1 MTDNQIK
8 HEKLQYHIN
17 REAAEISA
25 LSSGSI
31 LRANKYCLLQ
41 NNNAFQ
47 SRIIKQA
54 KFTYS
59 SLGKSF
65 EKQKKTIEDQE
76 EKQIKALEEHEKRLV
91 ESNWLIKNYYY
102 DTKKGSALI
111 LKLKG
116 KFNSLLM
123 KDKIKFLKV
132 NEKNSINE
140 LTCNFKD
147 KRTPK
152 LDFHCF
158 GNTITCF
165 FKK

>member
-1 MTDNQIK
+1 
-8 HEKLQYHIN
+8 
-17 REAAEISA
+17 
-25 LSSGSI
+25 
-31 LRANKYCLLQ
+31 
-41 NNNAFQ
+41 
-47 SRIIKQA
+47 
-54 KFTYS
+54 
-59 SLGKSF
+59 
-65 EKQKKTIEDQE
+65 
-76 EKQIKALEEHEKRLV
+76 
-91 ESNWLIKNYYY
+91 
-102 DTKKGSALI
+102 
-111 LKLKG
+111 
-116 KFNSLLM
+116 M